1 MTDILYGHNPHPNIV
16 AVHPTE
22 DYKMRVYVRNQK
34 QVSFQDFDFFPF
46 FFISE
51 NYLLTNF
58 QRRHWVKRLE
68 AENYFDHIVAFAR
81 WFDMWDYI
89 HNLLNNYNQQ
99 TGKNL
104 SSFADLP
111 FLNLIPDQVTQFLI
125 QSGRTSYKGM
135 TFETL
140 HRLQIS
146 IETYKKP
153 GAKHS
158 NANRSDDR
166 ILYIALTDNKG
177 WERIIGK
184 KEKSEKEIILQ
195 LIDIIRNRDPDIIE
209 GHHLHN
215 QILPYILKRCELME
229 CEFDIGRDEKSPTLF
244 ENPFYLQ
251 DFQQDSKKYEING
264 RSFVDSYIL
273 LHNFDE
279 SGKISYSYD
288 LKQVSDFF
296 GYPSKKNVNIETT
309 SDSDVADPA
318 ADSLENAKRTR
329 YITELLL
336 PVYFKQA
343 QIFPIKLDSL
353 IDIGSA
359 AKIELLLIRE
369 YVHNKHSIPKPNAQI
384 QISGGYTDIFLRGVV
399 GPVLYADVESMYPT
413 IIIKQN
419 IAPVSDVLNV
429 FNTTLKELTKIRL
442 EYKNK
447 FQEDKNNQSCF
458 YIQRDFKQLINS
470 YYGYLAY
477 HRGLFNDYYMAD
489 KISETGKEILKNVIE
504 IIQSRGGKIIEV
516 DTDGIYFIPPE
527 HVTDET
533 GEEKFFQRMKNDI
546 PQEYNLILDSRYK
559 KMLSYKKKNYAT
571 LDYENKIQ
579 IKGSALISK
588 NIERFGKI
596 FIQQCIER
604 ILNDDFTAL
613 HIFYVNLFQDI
624 ANHRWQVQDFMR
636 IETLKESLARYKKEV
651 EAEKRNRSALYE
663 LALKSESRY
672 KIGDRIAYYITGT
685 DANVTSY
692 ENCKTADKWDPNFP
706 DENTSYYLK
715 RLEEQT
721 KKFKPFFDEH
731 DFNLIFSLEESL
743 EDLNGIVKSKI
754 IEVSEEK
761 EQEDDEI
768 QKDTTQ
774 DDGGIWLATD

>member
-1 MTDILYGHNPHPNIV
+1 MTDILYGHNPHPKIV

-22 DYKMRVYVRNQK
+22 ENKMRVYVRDEK
-34 QVSFQDFDFFPF
+34 QVSFEDLDFFPF

-51 NYLLTNF
+51 NYLLNNF
-58 QRRHWVKRLE
+58 NGKHWVKRLE
-68 AENYFDHIVAFAR
+68 GKNYFDHIVAFSR

-89 HNLLNNYNQQ
+89 HNLLNNHNQQ

-104 SSFADLP
+104 SSFTDLP
-111 FLNLIPDQVTQFLI
+111 FLHLIPDQVSQFLI
-125 QSGRTSYKGM
+125 QSGRTFFKEM
-135 TFETL
+135 DFEDV

-153 GAKHS
+153 GARQS
-158 NANRSDDR
+158 NSNRSDDR

-177 WERIIGK
+177 WEKIIGK
-184 KEKSEKEIILQ
+184 KEKSEKEIIAR
-195 LIDIIRNRDPDIIE
+195 LIEMIRDRNPDVIE
-209 GHHLHN
+209 GHYLHN
-215 QILPYILKRCELME
+215 HILPYILKRCEMME
-229 CEFDIGRDEKSPTLF
+229 CEFAIGRDDKSPTVCENLF
-244 ENPFYLQ
+244 YQQ
-251 DFQQDSKKYEING
+251 DFQQDSKKYESNG
-264 RSFVDSYIL
+264 RIFVDSLSL
-273 LHNFDE
+273 LHNYDA
-279 SGKISYSYD
+279 SGKILQSYN
-288 LKQVSDFF
+288 LKYVSDFV
-296 GYPSKKNVNIETT
+296 GYT
-309 SDSDVADPA
+309 SRTKQPDVAITDTEA
-318 ADSLENAKRTR
+318 AYPVAECLENAKRIR
-329 YITELLL
+329 YLTGSLL
-336 PVYFKQA
+336 PNYFKQA
-343 QIFPIKLDSL
+343 QIFPYKLDSL
-353 IDIGSA
+353 IDSGSV

-369 YVHNKHSIPKPNAQI
+369 YVYNKYSIPKPQSQK
-384 QISGGYTDIFLRGVV
+384 QISGGHTDIFLRGVI

-413 IIIKQN
+413 IIIEQN
-419 IAPVSDVLNV
+419 IAPASDVLNS
-429 FNTTLKELTKIRL
+429 FHTTLQELTKIRL

-447 FQEDKNNQSCF
+447 FQEDKNNQSHF
-458 YIQRDFKQLINS
+458 HIQKDFKQLINS

-477 HRGLFNDYYMAD
+477 HRGLFNDYNMAD

-527 HVTDET
+527 HVIDET

-546 PQEYNLILDSRYK
+546 PQKYNLILDSRYK

-571 LDYENKIQ
+571 LDYDNKIQ

-588 NIERFGKI
+588 NIERFGKN

-604 ILNDDFTAL
+604 ILNDDFTGL

-636 IETLKESLARYKKEV
+636 VETLKESLSRYKKEV
-651 EAEKRNRSALYE
+651 EAETRNRSAVYE
-663 LALKSESRY
+663 LALKSESKY

-685 DANVTSY
+685 DTNVTSY
-692 ENCKTADKWDPNFP
+692 ENCKVANKWDPNFP

-743 EDLNGIVKSKI
+743 EDLNDIVKSKI
-754 IEVSEEK
+754 IEVTEEK
-761 EQEDDEI
+761 EQEDGEI
-768 QKDTTQ
+768 QKDTISE
-774 DDGGIWLATD
+774 DGGIWLATE